1 MTFQYRTFAKKLE
14 EENKSAPAPDDLFY
28 MKQTI
33 SNACGT
39 VALIHAVANNRDKVK
54 LDSGFLKAFLDASAG
69 MTPQQRAEKLEKD
82 DSICQVHDTVAKE
95 GQTKVRR
102 GKQHITLKLCT
113 QYFTPFLPCCR
124 PPAWAIALSTTSS
137 PSWRMT
143 ARSTNWMEG
152 RAGQSRMEASTGHSS
167 R

>member
-102 GKQHITLKLCT
+102 GKQDSLRMPVLDLQRKILTKPRVLAPERELHVYPTLPVYGKT
-113 QYFTPFLPCCR
+113 VVFDYTLP
-124 PPAWAIALSTTSS
+124 
-137 PSWRMT
+137 
-143 ARSTNWMEG
+143 
-152 RAGQSRMEASTGHSS
+152 
-167 R
+167 